1 MMKVIVVKLSAAMP
15 AEKQVQ
21 SPLEENVKEG
31 E

>member
-1 MMKVIVVKLSAAMP
+1 MTKVIAVKLSAAML

-21 SPLEENVKEG
+21 SPLEENVREG